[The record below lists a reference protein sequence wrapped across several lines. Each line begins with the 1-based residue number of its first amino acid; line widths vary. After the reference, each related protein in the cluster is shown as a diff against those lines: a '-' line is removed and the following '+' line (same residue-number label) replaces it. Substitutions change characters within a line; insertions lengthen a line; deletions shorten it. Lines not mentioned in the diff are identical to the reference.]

1 MYTNYDGLV
10 DFVLT
15 NGKQVGPRGKLTTEI
30 VGATI
35 TIPGNVFIRR
45 QGANTRLIEIE
56 TFMLL
61 GGFFDLEIFPMVC
74 SARSVEL
81 LSKQSD
87 YGPRVMREGNW
98 DRAVTEIL
106 KDKHTRRS
114 IVYFNEPTQESDDL
128 ACTTSMQ
135 FLVRDNL
142 IHGIV
147 SMRSWDIVY
156 GLPADLFMFSN
167 LLQAMA
173 RITRGFN
180 VGNLTVQVG
189 SLHMYEDTKHI
200 AVQNEICEFAPNF
213 FATSRS
219 NPGFFKSAVK
229 QLALREATVS
239 TFWTFSSQP
248 PDCAP
253 IHIGGI

>member
-10 DFVLT
+10 DFILT
-15 NGKQVGPRGKLTTEI
+15 NGKRVNPRAKMTTEI
-30 VGATI
+30 LGATI
-35 TIPGNVFIRR
+35 TVPSNIFIRR
-45 QGANTRLIEIE
+45 QGGNTRLIEME

-61 GGFFDLEIFPMVC
+61 GGFFDLTAFPYVC

-98 DRAVTEIL
+98 ERAVTEIVNNTA
-106 KDKHTRRS
+106 TRRAM
-114 IVYFNEPTQESDDL
+114 IYFNDMNQDSDDL

-135 FLVRDNL
+135 FLIRDNL

-147 SMRSWDIVY
+147 SMRSWDVVY

-167 LLQAMA
+167 LLQAMGRA
-173 RITRGFN
+173 TRGFSAGN
-180 VGNLTVQVG
+180 VIVQVG
-189 SLHMYEDTKHI
+189 SLHMYEDTELVATQK
-200 AVQNEICEFAPNF
+200 EICEFSTNF
-213 FATSRS
+213 FVE
-219 NPGFFKSAVK
+219 SAADYLFYRHAVNK
-229 QLALREATVS
+229 LALRQAKVDDY
-239 TFWTFSSQP
+239 WTFKP
-248 PDCAP
+248 MPAAFAP

>member
-15 NGKQVGPRGKLTTEI
+15 NGKQIGPRGKMTTEI

-35 TIPGNVFIRR
+35 TVPSNIFIRR
-45 QGANTRLIEIE
+45 HGGNTRLIEIE

-61 GGFFDLEIFPMVC
+61 GGFFNLEIFPFVT

-98 DRAVTEIL
+98 SRAITEIL
-106 KDKHTRRS
+106 KDTHTRRAV
-114 IVYFNEPTQESDDL
+114 VYFNEPAQESSDL

-135 FLVRDNL
+135 FLVRNNH

-147 SMRSWDIVY
+147 SMRSWDVVY

-167 LLQAMA
+167 LLQAMG
-173 RITRGFN
+173 RITRGFPC
-180 VGNLTVQVG
+180 GNLTVQVG
-189 SLHMYEDTKHI
+189 SLHMYEDTEHI
-200 AVQNEICEFAPNF
+200 AVQKEICEFSTDFFAKSCGDPNF
-213 FATSRS
+213 F
-219 NPGFFKSAVK
+219 KKAVDE
-229 QLALREATVS
+229 LALREATID
-239 TFWTFSSQP
+239 TYWTFKPMSTTF
-248 PDCAP
+248 AP

>member
-10 DFVLT
+10 DFILT
-15 NGKQVGPRGKLTTEI
+15 NGKQVGPRGKMTTEI

-35 TIPGNVFIRR
+35 TVPSNILIRR
-45 QGANTRLIEIE
+45 QGGNTRLIEIE

-61 GGFFDLEIFPMVC
+61 GGFFDLSVFPHVC
-74 SARSVEL
+74 SARSIEL

-98 DRAVTEIL
+98 SRAITEIL
-106 KDKHTRRS
+106 KDTHTRRAV
-114 IVYFNEPTQESDDL
+114 VYFNEPTQESNDL

-135 FLVRDNL
+135 FLVRNNH

-147 SMRSWDIVY
+147 SMRSWDVVY

-167 LLQAMA
+167 LLQAMG
-173 RITRGFN
+173 RITRGFPC
-180 VGNLTVQVG
+180 GNLTVQVG
-189 SLHMYEDTKHI
+189 SLHMYEDTEFVATQK
-200 AVQNEICEFAPNF
+200 EICEFTTNF
-213 FATSRS
+213 FAQS
-219 NPGFFKSAVK
+219 NGDPTFFKEAVRK
-229 QLALREATVS
+229 IALREVALDEY
-239 TFWTFSSQP
+239 WNFSSAP
-248 PDCAP
+248 KDFAP